1 MIDDDENYRCDNDI
15 QSVVRASEDSSNGD
29 DGKWFSDD
37 KIILRT
43 MTVILPV
50 KIMISNGKQTDTCNI
65 FIVHFLLLT
74 EDQQRHVG

>member
-1 MIDDDENYRCDNDI
+1 MVTTENHDDDENYRCDNDI

-37 KIILRT
+37 KIILQT

-50 KIMISNGKQTDTCNI
+50 KIMISNGKQTDTCCC
-65 FIVHFLLLT
+65 FKLGFSV
-74 EDQQRHVG
+74 